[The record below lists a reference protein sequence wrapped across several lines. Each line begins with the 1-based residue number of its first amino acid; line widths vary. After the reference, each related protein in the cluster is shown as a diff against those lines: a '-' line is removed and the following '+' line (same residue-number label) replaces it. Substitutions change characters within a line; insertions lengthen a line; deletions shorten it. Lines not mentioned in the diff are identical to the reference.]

1 MIPDMTHELQQLR
14 EAAATSRARYV
25 HLHDFA
31 YPPGKRIAVNFTL
44 DFDTMLRR
52 RFSNEPIMQLAKGE
66 FGGRVGIW
74 RLLEL
79 FETHDVKA
87 TIFTPGRICEL
98 YPQSL
103 AAAARAGHEIA
114 DHMWEHQVP
123 TDPDLEYDH
132 LVKSTEALERFTGR
146 RPVGTRSG
154 HTVAYLKQLGYLYK
168 SDGIADHLPYYVADA
183 RGEPYL
189 LNLPFHYA
197 IDDAMFFN
205 FGWVESGPTGQRI
218 ADPESVL
225 DIWWEAFQHLYDRGS
240 YLNICLHPF
249 ISGRAMRTAMLDRF
263 ISKMRALPG
272 VWLTTC
278 EELARYC
285 LAHYPPPSDVAP
297 SSDAA

>member
-1 MIPDMTHELQQLR
+1 MTSRLNLELQELR
-14 EAAATSRARYV
+14 DAAESYGARHV
-25 HLHDFA
+25 HIDHFA
-31 YPPGKRIAVNFTL
+31 YPPGTRMAVNLTV

-52 RFSNEPIMQLAKGE
+52 RVSNEPPMQLAKGE

-79 FETHDVKA
+79 FDAHDVKA

-98 YPQSL
+98 YPKAL

-123 TDPDLEYDH
+123 ADRDLEYDH
-132 LVKSTEALERFTGR
+132 MVKSTQALERFTGR
-146 RPVGTRSG
+146 RPIGTRSG
-154 HTVAYLKQLGYLYK
+154 HTPAFLKQLGYIYT
-168 SDGIADHLPYYVADA
+168 SSETADHLPYYVADA
-183 RGEPYL
+183 NGENYL

-205 FGWVESGPTGQRI
+205 FGWVESGPDGQRL

-225 DIWWEAFQHLYDRGS
+225 DIWWQAFQYLYEQGS

-249 ISGRAMRTAMLDRF
+249 ISGRALRTAMLDRF
-263 ISKMRALPG
+263 ITQMKSQPG
-272 VWLTTC
+272 VWFTTC

-285 LAHYPPPSDVAP
+285 LEHFPPPRD
-297 SSDAA
+297 

>member
-1 MIPDMTHELQQLR
+1 MTSKNTLELQALR
-14 EAAATSRARYV
+14 ETAQAYRARYV
-25 HLHDFA
+25 HLDDFT
-31 YPPGKRIAVNFTL
+31 YPPGTRIAVNLTL

-52 RFSNEPIMQLAKGE
+52 RFSHEPIMQLAKGE

-79 FETHDVKA
+79 FESHAVKA
-87 TIFTPGRICEL
+87 TLFTPGRICEL
-98 YPQSL
+98 YPQAL
-103 AAAARAGHEIA
+103 AAALEAGHEIA

-123 TDPDLEYDH
+123 ADPDLEYDH

-146 RPVGTRSG
+146 RPVGTRSS
-154 HTVAYLKQLGYLYK
+154 HTAAFLKPLGYLYR
-168 SDGIADHLPYYVADA
+168 SDGVADHLPYYVADA
-183 RGEPYL
+183 KGENML

-205 FGWVESGPTGQRI
+205 FGWIESAPSGQRL

-225 DIWWEAFQHLYDRGS
+225 EMWWEAFERLYDQGS

-249 ISGRAMRTAMLDRF
+249 ISGRALRIAMLDRL
-263 ISKMRALPG
+263 ITKMNAIPG
-272 VWLTTC
+272 VWFPTC

-285 LAHYPPPSDVAP
+285 LAHYPPPSNSP
-297 SSDAA
+297 

>member
-1 MIPDMTHELQQLR
+1 MTSNITLELQQLR
-14 EAAATSRARYV
+14 EAAQRNGARYV
-25 HLHDFA
+25 HLKNFA
-31 YPPGKRIAVNFTL
+31 YPEDKRIAVNFTL

-79 FETHDVKA
+79 FESHEMKA

-98 YPQSL
+98 YPQAL
-103 AAAARAGHEIA
+103 AAAAAAGHEIA

-123 TDPDLEYDH
+123 ADADLEYDH

-146 RPVGTRSG
+146 RPVGTRSS
-154 HTVAYLKQLGYLYK
+154 HTAAFLKQLGYIYK
-168 SDGIADHLPYYVADA
+168 SDGVADHLPYYVADA
-183 RGEPYL
+183 QGKNYL

-205 FGWVESGPTGQRI
+205 FGWVESGLAGQRL

-225 DIWWEAFQHLYDRGS
+225 EIWWNAFEHLYEQGS

-249 ISGRAMRTAMLDRF
+249 ISGRSMRTAMLDRF
-263 ISKMRALPG
+263 ITNIKTKPG

-278 EELARYC
+278 EDLARYC
-285 LAHYPPPSDVAP
+285 IAHYPPPSD
-297 SSDAA
+297 AA

>member
-1 MIPDMTHELQQLR
+1 MTGQTTLELQALR
-14 EAAATSRARYV
+14 EAAQAYRARYV
-25 HLHDFA
+25 HLDNFT
-31 YPPGKRIAVNFTL
+31 YPPDTRIAVNLTL

-52 RFSNEPIMQLAKGE
+52 RFSREPIMQLAKGE

-79 FETHDVKA
+79 FEFHEVKA
-87 TIFTPGRICEL
+87 TLFTPGRICEL
-98 YPQSL
+98 YPKAL
-103 AAAARAGHEIA
+103 AAALEAGHEIA

-123 TDPDLEYDH
+123 ADPDLEYDH

-146 RPVGTRSG
+146 RPVGTRSS
-154 HTVAYLKQLGYLYK
+154 HTAAFLKQLGYLYR
-168 SDGIADHLPYYVADA
+168 SDGVADHVPYYVADA
-183 RGEPYL
+183 KGENML

-205 FGWVESGPTGQRI
+205 FGWIESGPSGQRL

-225 DIWWEAFQHLYDRGS
+225 EMWWAAFEHLYEQGS

-249 ISGRAMRTAMLDRF
+249 ISGRALRIAMLDRL
-263 ISKMRALPG
+263 ITKIKARPG
-272 VWLTTC
+272 VWFSTC

-285 LAHYPPPSDVAP
+285 LAHYPPPSDSP
-297 SSDAA
+297 